1 MKKQP
6 SVTVG
11 RIRCKA
17 MSCTRAQP
25 VRLLP
30 TVSMPKAG
38 SQPSIT
44 ENSRMPISD
53 SQNSGVAYSSS
64 APVMTLLSIQRR
76 LLA

>member
-6 SVTVG
+6 RVTVG
-11 RIRCKA
+11 RIRCCA
-17 MSCTRAQP
+17 MSEARAHP
-25 VRLLP
+25 VKPAP

-38 SQPSIT
+38 SQPSTT

-64 APVMTLLSIQRR
+64 APVMTELSIQRR
-76 LLA
+76 LLR